1 MLYTNKS
8 KKINIKEVSSMKKI
22 LFLLPLFLLLP
33 TTTQCMEPIKE
44 IIVVKSKTMQDIRND
59 RDTIYSER
67 FNLKNEDWPLDFFL
81 FQENWSDTLNFLEA
95 GKQDDLDTKG
105 DDDALEQQ
113 LQDLRG
119 GNYENLFTVLYNPNF
134 YKNFNRQGYS
144 CLGAAAMAI
153 KNEKIIGDNP
163 IFRGER
169 QKLFKNKQAQQQ
181 ASFIEKKEV
190 IQQLISF
197 NCKPTAKDKEV
208 ALLALYETFGPC
220 IIQKI
225 CTFKHFPLLTEINM
239 PEEINTY
246 IALLMF
252 ETEES
257 LL

>member
-1 MLYTNKS
+1 
-8 KKINIKEVSSMKKI
+8 MKNTT
-22 LFLLPLFLLLP
+22 LLLLSFFLLLP
-33 TTTQCMEPIKE
+33 TVTQCMEPIKE
-44 IIVVKSKTMQDIRND
+44 IIVFTPKTMQDIRND
-59 RDTIYSER
+59 RDAIYSER
-67 FNLKNEDWPLDFFL
+67 FNLKKVEEDWPLDLFL
-81 FQENWSDTLNFLEA
+81 FQENWSDTLDFIEA
-95 GKQDDLDTKG
+95 GKQDDLDTVG
-105 DDDALEQQ
+105 DDILEQQ
-113 LQDLRG
+113 LQSLYS
-119 GNYENLFTVLYNPNF
+119 GNYENLFPILYNPNF

-144 CLGAAAMAI
+144 CLGYTAMAI
-153 KNEKIIGDNP
+153 KNEKMIGDNP

-169 QKLFKNKQAQQQ
+169 QQLFKNKQAQQQ

-190 IQQLISF
+190 IQQLIILLDI
-197 NCKPTAKDKEV
+197 KPTVKDKKV

-225 CTFKHFPLLTEINM
+225 CIFKHFPLLTEINM